1 MSSPV
6 VEELSRRRLTYLIIS
21 IVFSLNCFVNLAF
34 TAWKNSDEKLPIT
47 MGSLDMW
54 NLVSVGIAL
63 PFILAFLM
71 AYDCSCAVKKQFSKF
86 LFIFFAGLSLVSL
99 IVNYLLNVFSP
110 DTDLFLQI
118 FGYKP
123 GNVIIDLSVQQL
135 DEIKETMD
143 SPEMATEISKT
154 IFKNV
159 NNSQGTVGI
168 VGTVSSY
175 TGLDI
180 NLQEELNLDS
190 TNSYVVINSEGVK
203 VNVDSIGTTTTNT
216 TPPKNITKITLDE
229 KFTVDPKPND
239 KISIIELSKYNSQNE
254 IVTKNARKKLEDTYQ
269 NVDAKYK
276 KHPLNYYMRNVW
288 LWTIFSVTLFTHS
301 IIVYHGFAMERKTA
315 SPSSSIDLDMIV

>member
-1 MSSPV
+1 MTSPV
-6 VEELSRRRLTYLIIS
+6 NEELSRRRLIYLIVS

-71 AYDCSCAVKKQFSKF
+71 AFDCDCAITAQFSKF
-86 LFIFFAGLSLVSL
+86 LFVLFAGLSLVSL

-123 GNVIIDLSVQQL
+123 GNLIIDLSL
-135 DEIKETMD
+135 DQIKEIDETMD
-143 SPEMATEISKT
+143 SLEMATEILTT
-154 IFKNV
+154 IFNDEINTKIGTYSSSSNLDYTLTTTSQLFDSYNSTEKYFAVNNEEKILIDGLVSSSDTETVITLKENFKNV
-159 NNSQGTVGI
+159 KQGDEIKI
-168 VGTVSSY
+168 VKET
-175 TGLDI
+175 D
-180 NLQEELNLDS
+180 
-190 TNSYVVINSEGVK
+190 
-203 VNVDSIGTTTTNT
+203 
-216 TPPKNITKITLDE
+216 
-229 KFTVDPKPND
+229 
-239 KISIIELSKYNSQNE
+239 YNSQ
-254 IVTKNARKKLEDTYQ
+254 KNILEKDTRKKIEDSYQ

-288 LWTIFSVTLFTHS
+288 LWSIFSITLFTHS
-301 IIVYHGFAMERKTA
+301 IIVYHRFSFGKKNLSS
-315 SPSSSIDLDMIV
+315 SPSLNLDLIV

>member
-1 MSSPV
+1 MTSPV
-6 VEELSRRRLTYLIIS
+6 NEELSRRRLIYLIVS

-71 AYDCSCAVKKQFSKF
+71 AFDCDCAITAQFSKF
-86 LFIFFAGLSLVSL
+86 LFVLFAGLSLVSL

-123 GNVIIDLSVQQL
+123 GNLIIDLSLEQIK
-135 DEIKETMD
+135 EIDETMD
-143 SPEMATEISKT
+143 SLEMATEILTNIFKDEINTKLGTFDTSSDLNYTLTTTSQLFDLTTPITEKYFAVNNEEKILIDT
-154 IFKNV
+154 ILTSSPIQTVITLSENFKNV
-159 NNSQGTVGI
+159 KQG
-168 VGTVSSY
+168 
-175 TGLDI
+175 
-180 NLQEELNLDS
+180 
-190 TNSYVVINSEGVK
+190 
-203 VNVDSIGTTTTNT
+203 
-216 TPPKNITKITLDE
+216 
-229 KFTVDPKPND
+229 D
-239 KISIIELSKYNSQNE
+239 KIKIVKETDYNSQ
-254 IVTKNARKKLEDTYQ
+254 KNILEKDTRKKIEDSYQ

-288 LWTIFSVTLFTHS
+288 LWSIFSITLFTHS
-301 IIVYHGFAMERKTA
+301 IIVYHRFSFGKKNLSS
-315 SPSSSIDLDMIV
+315 SPSLNLDMIV